1 MENEIK
7 DIVIIGASG
16 FAKEILFL
24 VDRINEQQ
32 KIWNILGFVDN
43 DLERGTQILGCPVI
57 GDDTWLAGQAK
68 PLAAVCAVGSPSLKK
83 KIIRKF
89 RDNANIYFPTVIDP
103 SVIMSSYVSFGQG
116 CIICAGC
123 ILTTDIRFGDFVTL
137 NLDSTVGHDV
147 RIGDY
152 TTLYPSANISGN
164 VTIGTMSEVGTGAHI
179 IQGITVT
186 DHVIFGAGAVVIK
199 DVNESGTLVGNPARM
214 IKKENRGLSE

>member
-1 MENEIK
+1 MDNEMK

-24 VDRINEQQ
+24 LDRINKQQ

-43 DLERGTQILGCPVI
+43 NLRRDTQILGIPVV
-57 GDDTWLAGQAK
+57 GDDTWLAGQTK
-68 PLAAVCAVGSPSLKK
+68 PLAAVCAVGSPLLKK

-89 RDNANIYFPTVIDP
+89 TNNPNINFPTVIDP

-123 ILTTDIRFGDFVTL
+123 ILTTDIVFGDFITV
-137 NLDSTVGHDV
+137 NLDCTVGHDV

-164 VTIGTMSEVGTGAHI
+164 VTIGAMSEVGTGAHI

-186 DHVIFGAGAVVIK
+186 NHVIFGAGTVVIK

-214 IKKENRGLSE
+214 IKKVN